1 MRKMMISGVTALA
14 LLTGGI
20 VGFGSVGSSV
30 EAAQATTKFKDVPA
44 THWASSAI
52 NSAVEQGYFKGYAD
66 GTFKP
71 SSPVTKAEMASIL
84 GRLSD
89 QPNASTQEQNNFTD
103 IPEWAKSGVSI
114 AIAKGFIS
122 PSNYK
127 GKLDAQGA
135 LQRGEMATWLTQGLT
150 VVDPEYKQAFSDVT
164 NTVVPAKE
172 YFTGKLASAQK
183 NAVAVALGTGLM
195 SVANDKTFGV
205 DRTTTRAEVAVLI
218 ARYAAVAKTKPDD
231 FQGLNELRAVGLT
244 GTNLSVIANSFK
256 KTPERKIILSSNQKY
271 DEVVNDDFSKVRNK
285 EIVTDTNYAD
295 LKVLNWII
303 VDTNVASNSRSIYYP
318 VFVDEGVKLQNDRYF
333 SFVEFDLNIKSA
345 SMNQPQAGSLLNS
358 ATFNPLASPQSKS
371 FLSYGAPKTGDY
383 TLNRGV
389 FGVTNPIYWAQGML
403 HFNQSVTRAVTLETK
418 EGAIFSVIDTK

>member
-1 MRKMMISGVTALA
+1 MKKMMISGVAVLA
-14 LLTGGI
+14 ILTGGI
-20 VGFGSVGSSV
+20 AGFGGVGSSV
-30 EAAQATTKFKDVPA
+30 EAAQVTTKFKDVPS

-127 GKLDAQGA
+127 GKLDAQGD

-150 VVDPEYKQAFSDVT
+150 VVDPEYKQALSEVT
-164 NTVVPAKE
+164 NTVVPVKE

-218 ARYAAVAKTKPDD
+218 ARYAAVAKTKPSD

-244 GTNLSVIANSFK
+244 GTNLSIIAPSYK
-256 KTPERKIILSSNQKY
+256 KTPEKKVGPNVDYS
-271 DEVVNDDFSKVRNK
+271 EVTDDFSKIRNK
-285 EIVTDTNYAD
+285 NIITDTKYAD
-295 LKVLNWII
+295 LKIKNWII
-303 VDTNVASNSRSIYYP
+303 VNTFAKGAERSIYYP
-318 VFVDEGVKLQNDRYF
+318 VFVDEGYTLVRGAYYSFAELELNVK
-333 SFVEFDLNIKSA
+333 STT
-345 SMNQPQAGSLLNS
+345 MNALQAGSLLNS
-358 ATFNPLASPQSKS
+358 ATINPMNSPTSKAFAAYAGPVINDFTKS
-371 FLSYGAPKTGDY
+371 
-383 TLNRGV
+383 RGV
-389 FGVTNPIYWAQGML
+389 FAVNNPVYWSRGLL
-403 HFNQSVTRAVTLETK
+403 HFDKELIFAVSLVTK
-418 EGAIFSVIDTK
+418 EGPAYSVIATD

>member
-1 MRKMMISGVTALA
+1 MISGVTALA

-20 VGFGSVGSSV
+20 AGFGGVGSSV
-30 EAAQATTKFKDVPA
+30 EAAQATTTFKDVPA
-44 THWASSAI
+44 THWASAAI

-84 GRLSD
+84 GRLSE

-114 AIAKGFIS
+114 AIAKGFID

-135 LQRGEMATWLTQGLT
+135 LQRGEMAIWLTQGLT
-150 VVDPEYKQAFSDVT
+150 VVDPDYKQALSDVT

-172 YFTGKLASAQK
+172 YFIGKLASAQK

-218 ARYAAVAKTKPDD
+218 ARYAAVSKTKPAD

-244 GTNLSVIANSFK
+244 GTNLSIIAKSFK
-256 KTPERKIILSSNQKY
+256 QTPERKIILSGNQKY
-271 DEVVNDDFSKVRNK
+271 DDVVNDDFSKVRNK

-295 LKVLNWII
+295 LKILNWII
-303 VDTNVASNSRSIYYP
+303 VDTNVASNNRSIYYP
-318 VFVDEGVKLQNDRYF
+318 AFIDEGVKLQNDRYF

-371 FLSYGAPKTGDY
+371 FLSYEAPKTGDY

-389 FGVTNPIYWAQGML
+389 FGVKNPIYWAQGML

>member
-1 MRKMMISGVTALA
+1 MKKMMISGVTALA
-14 LLTGGI
+14 ILTGGI
-20 VGFGSVGSSV
+20 VGFGAIGNPV

-89 QPNASTQEQNNFTD
+89 QPNASTQESNNFTD
-103 IPEWAKSGVSI
+103 IPEWAKSGVST
-114 AIAKGFIS
+114 AIAKGFIN
-122 PSNYK
+122 PSSYK

-150 VVDPEYKQAFSDVT
+150 VVDPEYKQALSDVT

-218 ARYAAVAKTKPDD
+218 ARYAAVMKTKPAD

-244 GTNLSVIANSFK
+244 GTNLSIIAPSYK
-256 KTPERKIILSSNQKY
+256 KTPEKKVGPDVDYS
-271 DEVVNDDFSKVRNK
+271 EVTDDFSKVRNK
-285 EIVTDTNYAD
+285 NIITDTKYAD
-295 LKVLNWII
+295 LKIKNWII
-303 VDTNVASNSRSIYYP
+303 VNTFAKGSERSIYYP
-318 VFVDEGVKLQNDRYF
+318 VFVDEGYTLVRGAYYSFAELELNVK
-333 SFVEFDLNIKSA
+333 STT
-345 SMNQPQAGSLLNS
+345 MNALQAGSLLNS
-358 ATFNPLASPQSKS
+358 ATINPMNSPTSKA
-371 FLSYGAPKTGDY
+371 FAAYAGPVINDFTKT
-383 TLNRGV
+383 RGV
-389 FGVTNPIYWAQGML
+389 FAVNNPVYWSRGLL
-403 HFNQSVTRAVTLETK
+403 HFDKELTFAVSLVTK
-418 EGAIFSVIDTK
+418 EGPAYSVIATD

>member
-1 MRKMMISGVTALA
+1 MKKMMISGVTALA

-20 VGFGSVGSSV
+20 VGFGGVGSSV
-30 EAAQATTKFKDVPA
+30 EAAQATTTFKDVPA
-44 THWASSAI
+44 THWASAAI

-84 GRLSD
+84 GRLSY

-103 IPEWAKSGVSI
+103 IPEWAKSGVST

-150 VVDPEYKQAFSDVT
+150 VVDPEYKQALSDVT

-195 SVANDKTFGV
+195 SMANDKTFGV

-218 ARYAAVAKTKPDD
+218 ARYAAVSKTKPAD

-244 GTNLSVIANSFK
+244 GTNLSIIAKSFK
-256 KTPERKIILSSNQKY
+256 QTPERKIILSGNQKY
-271 DEVVNDDFSKVRNK
+271 DDVVNDDFSKVRNK

-295 LKVLNWII
+295 LKILNWII
-303 VDTNVASNSRSIYYP
+303 VDTNVASNNRSIYYP

-371 FLSYGAPKTGDY
+371 FLSYEAPKTGDY

-389 FGVTNPIYWAQGML
+389 FGVKNPIYWAQGML

>member
-1 MRKMMISGVTALA
+1 MISSVTALA

-30 EAAQATTKFKDVPA
+30 EAAQATTKFKDVPT
-44 THWASSAI
+44 THWASAAI

-114 AIAKGFIS
+114 AIVKGFIS
-122 PSNYK
+122 PSSYK

-150 VVDPEYKQAFSDVT
+150 VVDPEYKQALSDVT

-218 ARYAAVAKTKPDD
+218 ARYAAVAKTKPAD

-244 GTNLSVIANSFK
+244 GTNLNVIAPK
-256 KTPERKIILSSNQKY
+256 YQKTPEKKFSPNMDYS
-271 DEVVNDDFSKVRNK
+271 EVTDDFSKVRNK
-285 EIVTDTNYAD
+285 NIITDTKYAD
-295 LKVLNWII
+295 LKIKNWII
-303 VDTNVASNSRSIYYP
+303 VNTYAKDAERSIFYP
-318 VFVDEGVKLQNDRYF
+318 VFVDEGYTLVRGAYYSFAELELSVK
-333 SFVEFDLNIKSA
+333 STT
-345 SMNQPQAGSLLNS
+345 MNTLQAGSLLNS
-358 ATFNPLASPQSKS
+358 ATINPMNSPNSKA
-371 FLSYGAPKTGDY
+371 FAAYAGPVINDFTKT
-383 TLNRGV
+383 RGV
-389 FGVTNPIYWAQGML
+389 FAVNNPVYWSRGLL
-403 HFNQSVTRAVTLETK
+403 HFDKELISAVSLVTK
-418 EGAIFSVIDTK
+418 EGPAYSVIATD

>member
-1 MRKMMISGVTALA
+1 MKKMMISGATALA
-14 LLTGGI
+14 ILTGGI
-20 VGFGSVGSSV
+20 VGFGAIGNPV
-30 EAAQATTKFKDVPA
+30 EAAQATTTFKDVPA

-89 QPNASTQEQNNFTD
+89 QPNALTQEQNNFTD
-103 IPEWAKSGVSI
+103 IPEWAKSGVST

-122 PSNYK
+122 PSHYK

-150 VVDPEYKQAFSDVT
+150 VVDPEYKQALSDVT

-218 ARYAAVAKTKPDD
+218 ARYAAVAKTKPAD

-244 GTNLSVIANSFK
+244 GTNLSIIAPSYK
-256 KTPERKIILSSNQKY
+256 KTPEKKVGPDVDYS
-271 DEVVNDDFSKVRNK
+271 EVTDDFSKVRNK
-285 EIVTDTNYAD
+285 NIITDTKYAD
-295 LKVLNWII
+295 LKIKNWII
-303 VDTNVASNSRSIYYP
+303 VNTFAKGSERSIYYP
-318 VFVDEGVKLQNDRYF
+318 VFVDEGYTLVRGAYYSFAELELNVK
-333 SFVEFDLNIKSA
+333 STT
-345 SMNQPQAGSLLNS
+345 MNALQAGSLLNS
-358 ATFNPLASPQSKS
+358 ATINPMNSPTSKA
-371 FLSYGAPKTGDY
+371 FAAYAGPVINDFTKT
-383 TLNRGV
+383 RGV
-389 FGVTNPIYWAQGML
+389 FAVNNPVYWSRGLL
-403 HFNQSVTRAVTLETK
+403 HFDKELTFAVSLVTK
-418 EGAIFSVIDTK
+418 EGPAYSVIATD

>member
-1 MRKMMISGVTALA
+1 MKKMLISGVTALA

-20 VGFGSVGSSV
+20 VGFGGVGSSV
-30 EAAQATTKFKDVPA
+30 EAAQAATTFKDVPS

-89 QPNASTQEQNNFTD
+89 QPNATTQEQNNFTD
-103 IPEWAKSGVSI
+103 IPEWAKSGVST

-122 PSNYK
+122 PSTYK

-150 VVDPEYKQAFSDVT
+150 VVDPDYKQALSDVT

-183 NAVAVALGTGLM
+183 NAVAVSLGTGLM

-218 ARYAAVAKTKPDD
+218 ARYAAVAKTKPAD

-244 GTNLSVIANSFK
+244 GTNLNIIAPK
-256 KTPERKIILSSNQKY
+256 YQKTPEKKFSPNMDYS
-271 DEVVNDDFSKVRNK
+271 EVTDDFSKVRNK
-285 EIVTDTNYAD
+285 NIITDTKYAD
-295 LKVLNWII
+295 LKIKNWII
-303 VDTNVASNSRSIYYP
+303 VNTYAKDAERSIFYP
-318 VFVDEGVKLQNDRYF
+318 VFVDEGYTLVRGAYYSFAELELSVK
-333 SFVEFDLNIKSA
+333 STT
-345 SMNQPQAGSLLNS
+345 MNTLQAGSLLNS
-358 ATFNPLASPQSKS
+358 ATINPMNSPNSKA
-371 FLSYGAPKTGDY
+371 FAAYAGPVINDFTKT
-383 TLNRGV
+383 RGV
-389 FGVTNPIYWAQGML
+389 FAVNNPVYWSRGLL
-403 HFNQSVTRAVTLETK
+403 HFDKELISAVSLVTK
-418 EGAIFSVIDTK
+418 EGPAYSVIATD

>member
-1 MRKMMISGVTALA
+1 MRKIMISGVTVLA

-20 VGFGSVGSSV
+20 VGFGGVGSSV

-44 THWASSAI
+44 THWASAAI

-89 QPNASTQEQNNFTD
+89 QPNATTQEQNNFTD

-150 VVDPEYKQAFSDVT
+150 VVDPEYKQALSDVT

-218 ARYAAVAKTKPDD
+218 ARYAAVAKTKPAD

-244 GTNLSVIANSFK
+244 GTNLSIIAPK
-256 KTPERKIILSSNQKY
+256 YQKTPEKKVGPNVDYS
-271 DEVVNDDFSKVRNK
+271 EVTDDFSKVRNK
-285 EIVTDTNYAD
+285 NIITDTKYAD
-295 LKVLNWII
+295 LKIKNWII
-303 VDTNVASNSRSIYYP
+303 VNTFAKGAERSIYYP
-318 VFVDEGVKLQNDRYF
+318 VFVDEGYTLVRGAYYSFAELELNVK
-333 SFVEFDLNIKSA
+333 STT
-345 SMNQPQAGSLLNS
+345 MNALQAGSLLNS
-358 ATFNPLASPQSKS
+358 ATINPMNSPTSKAFAAYAGPVINDFTKS
-371 FLSYGAPKTGDY
+371 
-383 TLNRGV
+383 RGV
-389 FGVTNPIYWAQGML
+389 FAVNNPVYWSRGLL
-403 HFNQSVTRAVTLETK
+403 HFDKELIFAVSLVTK
-418 EGAIFSVIDTK
+418 EGPAYSVIATD

>member
-1 MRKMMISGVTALA
+1 MKKMMISGVTALA

-20 VGFGSVGSSV
+20 VGFGGVGSSV
-30 EAAQATTKFKDVPA
+30 EAAQATIKFKDVPS

-89 QPNASTQEQNNFTD
+89 QPTATTQEPNNFTD
-103 IPEWAKSGVSI
+103 IPEWAKSGVST

-150 VVDPEYKQAFSDVT
+150 VVDPEYKQALSDVT

-172 YFTGKLASAQK
+172 YFTGKLASSQK

-218 ARYAAVAKTKPDD
+218 ARYSAVANTKPAD

-244 GTNLSVIANSFK
+244 GTNLNIIAPSYE
-256 KTPERKIILSSNQKY
+256 KTPEKKVGPNVDYS
-271 DEVVNDDFSKVRNK
+271 EVTDDFSKVRNK
-285 EIVTDTNYAD
+285 NIITDTKYAD
-295 LKVLNWII
+295 LKIKNWII
-303 VDTNVASNSRSIYYP
+303 VNTFAKGAERSIYYP
-318 VFVDEGVKLQNDRYF
+318 VFVDEGYTLVRGAYYSFAELELNVK
-333 SFVEFDLNIKSA
+333 STT
-345 SMNQPQAGSLLNS
+345 MNALQAGSLLNS
-358 ATFNPLASPQSKS
+358 ATINPMNSPTSKTFATYAGPVINDFTKS
-371 FLSYGAPKTGDY
+371 
-383 TLNRGV
+383 RGV
-389 FGVTNPIYWAQGML
+389 FAVNNPVYWSRGLL
-403 HFNQSVTRAVTLETK
+403 HFDKELIFAVSLVTK
-418 EGAIFSVIDTK
+418 EGAAYSVIATD

>member
-20 VGFGSVGSSV
+20 VGFGGVGSSV
-30 EAAQATTKFKDVPA
+30 EAAQTTTTFKDVPA

-114 AIAKGFIS
+114 AIAKGFIN

-150 VVDPEYKQAFSDVT
+150 VVDPDYKQALSDVT

-183 NAVAVALGTGLM
+183 NAVAVSLGTGLM

-218 ARYAAVAKTKPDD
+218 ARYATVAKAKPAD

-244 GTNLSVIANSFK
+244 GTNLNIIAPK
-256 KTPERKIILSSNQKY
+256 YQKTPEKKFSPNMDYS
-271 DEVVNDDFSKVRNK
+271 EVTDDFSKVRNK
-285 EIVTDTNYAD
+285 NIITDTKYAD
-295 LKVLNWII
+295 LKIKNWII
-303 VDTNVASNSRSIYYP
+303 VNTYAKDAERSIFYP
-318 VFVDEGVKLQNDRYF
+318 VFVDEGYTLVRGAYYSFAELELSVK
-333 SFVEFDLNIKSA
+333 STT
-345 SMNQPQAGSLLNS
+345 MNTLQAGSLLNS
-358 ATFNPLASPQSKS
+358 ATINPMNSPNSKA
-371 FLSYGAPKTGDY
+371 FAAYAGPVINDFTKT
-383 TLNRGV
+383 RGV
-389 FGVTNPIYWAQGML
+389 FAVNNPVYWSRGLL
-403 HFNQSVTRAVTLETK
+403 HFDKELISAVSLVTK
-418 EGAIFSVIDTK
+418 EGPAYSVIATD

>member
-1 MRKMMISGVTALA
+1 MKKMMISGVTALA

-20 VGFGSVGSSV
+20 VSFGGVGSSV
-30 EAAQATTKFKDVPA
+30 EAAQVTTRFKDVPS

-52 NSAVEQGYFKGYAD
+52 NSAVEQGYFKGYTD

-71 SSPVTKAEMASIL
+71 SSPVTKAEMAIIL

-103 IPEWAKSGVSI
+103 IPEWAKSGVST
-114 AIAKGFIS
+114 AIAKGFIT

-135 LQRGEMATWLTQGLT
+135 LQRGEMATWLMQGLT
-150 VVDPEYKQAFSDVT
+150 VVDPEYKQVLSDVT

-218 ARYAAVAKTKPDD
+218 ARYAAVAKTKPAD

-244 GTNLSVIANSFK
+244 GTNLNIIAKSFK
-256 KTPERKIILSSNQKY
+256 QTPERKIILSGNQKY
-271 DEVVNDDFSKVRNK
+271 DEVVTNDFSKVRNK

-303 VDTNVASNSRSIYYP
+303 VDTNVASNNRSIYYP

-371 FLSYGAPKTGDY
+371 FLSYEAPKTGDY

-389 FGVTNPIYWAQGML
+389 FGVKNPIYWAQGML

>member
-20 VGFGSVGSSV
+20 AGFGGVGSSV
-30 EAAQATTKFKDVPA
+30 EAAQATTKFKDVPS

-52 NSAVEQGYFKGYAD
+52 NSAVERGYFKGYAD

-150 VVDPEYKQAFSDVT
+150 VVDPEYKQALSDVT

-205 DRTTTRAEVAVLI
+205 ERTTTRAEVAVLI
-218 ARYAAVAKTKPDD
+218 ARYAAVAKTKTAD

-244 GTNLSVIANSFK
+244 GTNLSIIAPSYK
-256 KTPERKIILSSNQKY
+256 KTPEKKVGPNVDYS
-271 DEVVNDDFSKVRNK
+271 EVTDDFSKVRNK
-285 EIVTDTNYAD
+285 NIITDTKYAD
-295 LKVLNWII
+295 LKIKNWII
-303 VDTNVASNSRSIYYP
+303 VNTFAKGAERSIYYP
-318 VFVDEGVKLQNDRYF
+318 VFVDEGYTLVRGAYYSFAELELNVK
-333 SFVEFDLNIKSA
+333 STT
-345 SMNQPQAGSLLNS
+345 MNALQAGSLLNS
-358 ATFNPLASPQSKS
+358 ATINPMNSPTSKAFAAYAGPVINDFTKS
-371 FLSYGAPKTGDY
+371 
-383 TLNRGV
+383 RGV
-389 FGVTNPIYWAQGML
+389 FAVNNPVYWSRGLL
-403 HFNQSVTRAVTLETK
+403 HFDKELIFAVSLVTK
-418 EGAIFSVIDTK
+418 EGPAYSVIATD

>member
-1 MRKMMISGVTALA
+1 
-14 LLTGGI
+14 
-20 VGFGSVGSSV
+20 
-30 EAAQATTKFKDVPA
+30 
-44 THWASSAI
+44 
-52 NSAVEQGYFKGYAD
+52 
-66 GTFKP
+66 
-71 SSPVTKAEMASIL
+71 
-84 GRLSD
+84 
-89 QPNASTQEQNNFTD
+89 
-103 IPEWAKSGVSI
+103 
-114 AIAKGFIS
+114 
-122 PSNYK
+122 
-127 GKLDAQGA
+127 
-135 LQRGEMATWLTQGLT
+135 MATWLTQGLT